1 MLGRQTEIKAGDLD
15 GGLGAETH
23 VRFLLSVRE
32 ENRSPLVKGA
42 TRSSGSPEGAGW
54 EKTCA
59 LDVFLP
65 CHSLIM
71 FLLLWTFE
79 YELG

>member
-32 ENRSPLVKGA
+32 ENRRSPLCPGKK
-42 TRSSGSPEGAGW
+42 PEGYWMGKDVCLRGFSAVSFFNRLP
-54 EKTCA
+54 TP
-59 LDVFLP
+59 LD
-65 CHSLIM
+65 
-71 FLLLWTFE
+71 LWV
-79 YELG
+79 